1 MPLVLRV
8 VLGGLFVWHGIDK
21 FDVGIDMI
29 EEMFTMWGV
38 PAPGVSAMLT
48 AIIEIAAGAML
59 VFGVATRVAAM
70 LLSVVMIGAI
80 VYVKQDLGIIS
91 SQPMPGAELD
101 LAMLA
106 GLIALVILGPGPY
119 SVDDKIGFEPSERSE
134 RCRHDAEAGPR
145 RSLIQSFVLRCPG
158 RSVGA
163 PSRPGKVTWCRT
175 VSDGVERP
183 GRASDD
189 PVSQGGVG
197 PTSAAARRHAR

>member
-1 MPLVLRV
+1 MHKACSMLNRFRPGVPLVLRV

-38 PAPGVSAMLT
+38 PAPGASAMLT
-48 AIIEIAAGAML
+48 AIIAVAAGAML

-101 LAMLA
+101 LSMLA
-106 GLIALVILGPGPY
+106 GLIALVFLGPGPY
-119 SVDDKIGFEPSERSE
+119 SIDDKIGFEPSERS
-134 RCRHDAEAGPR
+134 DAMPTTDSRKPALAGR
-145 RSLIQSFVLRCPG
+145 
-158 RSVGA
+158 
-163 PSRPGKVTWCRT
+163 
-175 VSDGVERP
+175 
-183 GRASDD
+183 
-189 PVSQGGVG
+189 
-197 PTSAAARRHAR
+197 